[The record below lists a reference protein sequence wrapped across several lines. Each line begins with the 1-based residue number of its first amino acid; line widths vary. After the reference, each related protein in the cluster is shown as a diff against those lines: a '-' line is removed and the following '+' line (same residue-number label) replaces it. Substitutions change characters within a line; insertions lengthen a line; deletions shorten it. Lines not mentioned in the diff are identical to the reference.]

1 MFEVEIGIGI
11 EIDVVAR
18 NGKSL
23 PLIEFDLDSELLD
36 VNVKTG
42 IIGFRVK
49 APCLKR
55 TEFRPQT

>member
-11 EIDVVAR
+11 GIAIDAVIR

-23 PLIEFDLDSELLD
+23 PVIEFDPDSDFDSELLD

-42 IIGFRVK
+42 IIRF
-49 APCLKR
+49 
-55 TEFRPQT
+55 